1 MCLWPLV
8 VRLYARYVLKG
19 SSTWLKWAY
28 PICGW
33 SQAARLYQQ
42 LADMNARNSASV
54 FHSNSVVCSHHVYK
68 RIRSPFIGET
78 LSLEWKPGNTCDQC
92 TVCVKRGPDIFGH
105 VPREI
110 SCIMSQFLA
119 YNGNASCYRKSKF
132 GVGLEVPC
140 VCKFTGGGGLWR
152 GWNQIEKKT
161 FFHIKFMLVLIFL
174 ILL

>member
-1 MCLWPLV
+1 
-8 VRLYARYVLKG
+8 
-19 SSTWLKWAY
+19 
-28 PICGW
+28 
-33 SQAARLYQQ
+33 
-42 LADMNARNSASV
+42 MNARNSASV

-68 RIRSPFIGET
+68 RIWSPFIGET

-140 VCKFTGGGGLWR
+140 VCKFGGGG
-152 GWNQIEKKT
+152 GGGGGGGETQIKKKLFSASNSCSYSFSS
-161 FFHIKFMLVLIFL
+161 FFYSSFFVLSVSTSVVHISSLFDIT
-174 ILL
+174 LLNTNK